1 MCASCGCRRPYSDH
15 DNARN
20 ITLPTLLDAALAAG
34 IPPEMA
40 IQNMSHSLTAAD
52 PVRAF
57 MTEISRPR
65 IVCDI
70 DGTLAERDLAAL
82 VAINSK
88 FDTAF
93 RYRDMTATQGDW
105 IEDKDIRKWYAKHHH
120 DPIFLLDL
128 PPYDE
133 AIWALWSLH
142 SGGYHVTIA
151 SDREADLL
159 PLSTDWLDEHGVQ
172 YDAVRVGDGEKLAL
186 AQGASPQEPVVFIDD
201 NPARAEDLPR
211 PGVTVYLLDRPWN
224 QGVRESPGVVRV
236 KEWKDLL
243 AFFPALFT
251 GVQPV
256 AGAPPM
262 WSASTALLSP
272 NGKSKRAKKAKT
284 AEEVHVR
291 VRRWSDGK
299 WHLQHRDTNRR
310 VDRRAFATRADAIGA
325 AHEQGWVARAGT
337 DVIRP
342 G

>member
-1 MCASCGCRRPYSDH
+1 
-15 DNARN
+15 
-20 ITLPTLLDAALAAG
+20 
-34 IPPEMA
+34 MA

-201 NPARAEDLPR
+201 NPARAED
-211 PGVTVYLLDRPWN
+211 
-224 QGVRESPGVVRV
+224 
-236 KEWKDLL
+236 
-243 AFFPALFT
+243 
-251 GVQPV
+251 
-256 AGAPPM
+256 
-262 WSASTALLSP
+262 
-272 NGKSKRAKKAKT
+272 
-284 AEEVHVR
+284 
-291 VRRWSDGK
+291 
-299 WHLQHRDTNRR
+299 
-310 VDRRAFATRADAIGA
+310 
-325 AHEQGWVARAGT
+325 
-337 DVIRP
+337 
-342 G
+342 